1 MMCVSPAD
9 SDRLPENVD
18 AADFAQEPNDSRR
31 PTYDGRFTGGW
42 TPSANTQRPMNEG
55 DSPQERNHRRSML
68 GVSLD
73 SMHARPRA
81 RISSME
87 VMRSCVA

>member
-1 MMCVSPAD
+1 
-9 SDRLPENVD
+9 
-18 AADFAQEPNDSRR
+18 
-31 PTYDGRFTGGW
+31 
-42 TPSANTQRPMNEG
+42 MNEG
-55 DSPQERNHRRSML
+55 DSPQERNHRWSML

-87 VMRSCVA
+87 VLRRVTGVTERAAELLEVLSARNPKRCLLYMCACSKSG